1 MKTIIYL
8 TLSLLLYFSS
18 QAISQSDYET
28 LQNFKKQ
35 CSQIEESIKNAAS
48 VEECGSISERINTL
62 KNDYIDY
69 KKIFDKALY
78 PENYESTFEKI
89 EKALEYKNADLRQI
103 TTLTS
108 RVGELET
115 QVDQLNLQN
124 EKLMAQ
130 VERLKIQVEKGE
142 ATIADLKKMVA
153 KLSGSIKERDLLV
166 RDLVDSLLVEF
177 GKSSGS
183 NSQKDRKAIIT
194 KVNKGNLF
202 YNIKRTIQDN
212 IQFAKITQMTADD
225 FSRMKNQHADL
236 SKVWKQIGPKLSD
249 VYLNKKDKKLEIAQ
263 IDSLFVGWNDQINNE
278 IWRSVSNQFLAK
290 NIKLIPFGNANQFVN
305 NLIGYIDDEIN
316 SIDSKAGDEA
326 LDNYKTFADSVYHKT
341 IENDW
346 FPILLE
352 NRLLT
357 QNEIELIDSK
367 VEEWKNEVTPS
378 YAYWGY
384 IIVALIIIAVIV
396 LAIRSNKKLLST
408 SKLK

>member
-1 MKTIIYL
+1 M
-8 TLSLLLYFSS
+8 LYFSS
-18 QAISQSDYET
+18 QVISQSDYEA

-35 CSQIEESIKNAAS
+35 CNQIEESIKNAAS
-48 VEECGSISERINTL
+48 VEECGSINERIVTL
-62 KNDYIDY
+62 KNNYIDY

-115 QVDQLNLQN
+115 QVDQLNQQN
-124 EKLMAQ
+124 AKLLEQ
-130 VERLKIQVEKGE
+130 VEQLKIQVEKGE

-153 KLSGSIKERDLLV
+153 KLSGSIKERDILV

-183 NSQKDRKAIIT
+183 NFQKDRKAIIT

-212 IQFAKITQMTADD
+212 IQFAKVTQMTADD

-236 SKVWKQIGPKLSD
+236 SKVWKQIGPKLSN

-263 IDSLFVGWNDQINNE
+263 IDSLFVRWNEQISNE
-278 IWRSVSNQFLAK
+278 IWRSINNQFLVK
-290 NIKLIPFGNANQFVN
+290 DIKLIPFSNANQFVN

-316 SIDSKAGDEA
+316 NIDSKTGEDA
-326 LDNYKTFADSVYHKT
+326 LNSYKTFADSVYHRT

-352 NRLLT
+352 NNLLT

-367 VEEWKNEVTPS
+367 VEEWKTEATPS
-378 YAYWGY
+378 FAYWGY
-384 IIVALIIIAVIV
+384 IIVALIIIAVAVMI
-396 LAIRSNKKLLST
+396 IRSNKKLLST